1 MHRLSSNFIL
11 GYHGCDGAV
20 AEYLL
25 AGKDFVKSD
34 NSYDWLGPGI
44 YFWESNPKRAFSFAV
59 EKSIRAKKLGKSFD
73 PAVVGAVIDLG
84 NCLDLT
90 SEQSIQYVVDASNL
104 LFDLSKI
111 GETELPKN
119 DNGEDKLFRSLDCAV
134 IRMLHSM
141 IEKSDEEQIDSVRG
155 VFLEGEPIYPG
166 AGFHNKTH
174 IQVCVCNPLQIK
186 GVFRVNQPSK

>member
-104 LFDLSKI
+104 LLI
-111 GETELPKN
+111 
-119 DNGEDKLFRSLDCAV
+119 
-134 IRMLHSM
+134 
-141 IEKSDEEQIDSVRG
+141 
-155 VFLEGEPIYPG
+155 
-166 AGFHNKTH
+166 
-174 IQVCVCNPLQIK
+174 
-186 GVFRVNQPSK
+186 